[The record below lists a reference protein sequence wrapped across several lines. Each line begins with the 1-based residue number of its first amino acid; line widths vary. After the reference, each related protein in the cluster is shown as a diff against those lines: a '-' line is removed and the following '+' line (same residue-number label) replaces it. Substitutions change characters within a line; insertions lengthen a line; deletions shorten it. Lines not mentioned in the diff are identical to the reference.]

1 MLNALVFHPDNPKS
15 KNNCGWVALN
25 AASLLFSEID
35 RLGAECIAGVRRWVA
50 LNINR
55 SLKRQ
60 IWPYVVVFFTF
71 SRNTKLVEVIYEEN
85 KSMLHI

>member
-1 MLNALVFHPDNPKS
+1 MHLCFIQITQRV

-35 RLGAECIAGVRRWVA
+35 RLGAECIAGVRGWVA

-60 IWPYVVVFFTF
+60 IWPYVVVFLTF
-71 SRNTKLVEVIYEEN
+71 SRNTKLVEVIYQEN
-85 KSMLHI
+85 KSMLNI

>member
-1 MLNALVFHPDNPKS
+1 MHLCFIQITQRV

-60 IWPYVVVFFTF
+60 IWPYVVVFLTF
-71 SRNTKLVEVIYEEN
+71 SRNTKLVEVIYQEN
-85 KSMLHI
+85 KSMLNI

>member
-1 MLNALVFHPDNPKS
+1 MHLCFIQITQRV

-60 IWPYVVVFFTF
+60 DLALCCRFFNVF
-71 SRNTKLVEVIYEEN
+71 KEYKIG
-85 KSMLHI
+85 

>member
-1 MLNALVFHPDNPKS
+1 MHLCFIQITQRV

-60 IWPYVVVFFTF
+60 IWPYVVVFLTF
-71 SRNTKLVEVIYEEN
+71 SRNTKLVEVTYQEN
-85 KSMLHI
+85 KSMLSI

>member
-1 MLNALVFHPDNPKS
+1 MHLCFIQITQRV

-50 LNINR
+50 LNIR
-55 SLKRQ
+55 ELKNHDDDSVDDDR
-60 IWPYVVVFFTF
+60 
-71 SRNTKLVEVIYEEN
+71 K
-85 KSMLHI
+85 

>member
-1 MLNALVFHPDNPKS
+1 MHLCFIQITQRV

-35 RLGAECIAGVRRWVA
+35 RLGAVCIAGVRRWVA

-71 SRNTKLVEVIYEEN
+71 SRNTKLVEVIYQEN
-85 KSMLHI
+85 KSMLNI

>member
-1 MLNALVFHPDNPKS
+1 MHLCFIQITQRV
-15 KNNCGWVALN
+15 KNNCGWVALLN

-71 SRNTKLVEVIYEEN
+71 SRNTKLVEVIYQEN
-85 KSMLHI
+85 KSMLSI

>member
-1 MLNALVFHPDNPKS
+1 MHLCFIQTTQRV
-15 KNNCGWVALN
+15 KNNCGWVDLN
-25 AASLLFSEID
+25 AGTLLFSEID

-60 IWPYVVVFFTF
+60 IWPYVVVFFLRF
-71 SRNTKLVEVIYEEN
+71 QGIQNWLKLYIKRIKVC
-85 KSMLHI
+85 

>member
-1 MLNALVFHPDNPKS
+1 MHLCFIQTTQRV

-25 AASLLFSEID
+25 AATLLFSEMD

-50 LNINR
+50 LKINR

-60 IWPYVVVFFTF
+60 IWPYVVVVFLHFQ
-71 SRNTKLVEVIYEEN
+71 RIQNWLK
-85 KSMLHI
+85 LHIKRIKVC

>member
-1 MLNALVFHPDNPKS
+1 MHLCFIQITQRV

-35 RLGAECIAGVRRWVA
+35 RLGAEFIAGVRRWVA

-60 IWPYVVVFFTF
+60 IWPYVVVFLTF
-71 SRNTKLVEVIYEEN
+71 SRNTKLVEVIYQEN
-85 KSMLHI
+85 KSMLNI

>member
-1 MLNALVFHPDNPKS
+1 MHLCFIQITQRV
-15 KNNCGWVALN
+15 KNNSGWVALN

-71 SRNTKLVEVIYEEN
+71 SRNTKLVEVIYQEN
-85 KSMLHI
+85 KSMLSI

>member
-1 MLNALVFHPDNPKS
+1 MHLCFIQITQRVKH
-15 KNNCGWVALN
+15 NCGWVALN

-60 IWPYVVVFFTF
+60 IWPYVVVFLTF
-71 SRNTKLVEVIYEEN
+71 SRNTKLVEVIYQEN
-85 KSMLHI
+85 KSMLNI

>member
-1 MLNALVFHPDNPKS
+1 MHLCFIQITQRV

-55 SLKRQ
+55 SLKRR

-71 SRNTKLVEVIYEEN
+71 SRNTKLVEVICQEN
-85 KSMLHI
+85 KSMLNI

>member
-1 MLNALVFHPDNPKS
+1 MHLCFIQITQRV

-60 IWPYVVVFFTF
+60 IWPYVVVFLTF
-71 SRNTKLVEVIYEEN
+71 SRNTKLVEVTYQEN
-85 KSMLHI
+85 KSMLNI

>member
-1 MLNALVFHPDNPKS
+1 MHLCFIQITQRV

-35 RLGAECIAGVRRWVA
+35 RLGAECIAGVSRWVA

-60 IWPYVVVFFTF
+60 IWPYVVVFLTF
-71 SRNTKLVEVIYEEN
+71 SRNTKLFEVIYQEN
-85 KSMLHI
+85 KSMLNI

>member
-1 MLNALVFHPDNPKS
+1 MHLCFIQITQRV
-15 KNNCGWVALN
+15 KNNCGWVALLN

-60 IWPYVVVFFTF
+60 IWPYVVVFFYVF
-71 SRNTKLVEVIYEEN
+71 KEYKIG
-85 KSMLHI
+85 

>member
-1 MLNALVFHPDNPKS
+1 MHLCFIQITQRV
-15 KNNCGWVALN
+15 KNNCGWIALN

-60 IWPYVVVFFTF
+60 IWPYVVVFLTF
-71 SRNTKLVEVIYEEN
+71 SRNTKLVEVTYQEN
-85 KSMLHI
+85 KSMLNI